1 MEILQNQ
8 GVCSIIFDMCS
19 HTKFFVNI
27 LGQTYPEQPAKPITS
42 LQDVFYHRDNFRMA
56 LNTSTSSSSLEQ
68 HPGEKSHN
76 PKEDHKSDSPPP
88 PLYPKQYHAV
98 VEQRRRSGLD
108 RPTAVAVP
116 AGMVLLYQVL
126 RHL

>member
-1 MEILQNQ
+1 MVTTNPHT
-8 GVCSIIFDMCS
+8 VIIVFHVKS
-19 HTKFFVNI
+19 YALII

-68 HPGEKSHN
+68 HPGDKTH

-116 AGMVLLYQVL
+116 AGILS
-126 RHL
+126 H

>member
-1 MEILQNQ
+1 MDECLKWKIYTIFT
-8 GVCSIIFDMCS
+8 SIYSIFY
-19 HTKFFVNI
+19 FI
-27 LGQTYPEQPAKPITS
+27 GQTYPEQPAKPITS

-68 HPGEKSHN
+68 Q

-88 PLYPKQYHAV
+88 PLFPKQYHAV

-116 AGMVLLYQVL
+116 AGTILL
-126 RHL
+126 